1 MAPRR
6 NNRKSKKD
14 PHANKSAEDRA
25 KLGGECKTRGNEAYA
40 AGDFATAIK
49 EFTDAIAFEP
59 TNEVYYS
66 NRSAAL
72 LSAGKSTQAQQDANK
87 AIELAPKWGKGY
99 ARLGASYY
107 FVKNYTKAVAAY
119 TKGLTVD
126 KGNKQLQAGLTQ
138 AQAAERVQEEEA
150 DGVVMDDAT
159 RKMKRMQIEEE
170 INKARKEREE
180 RAARA
185 EKGFSQ
191 VIGIDLGTTYSCVGV
206 WKEGQVE
213 IIANS
218 EGNRT
223 TPSWVAFNEEERLIG
238 DAAKVQAASNPTNTV
253 FDAKRIIGRNF
264 SDPIVKEDATHF
276 PFKLTKGDD
285 DKPLITVEFKGEEK
299 NFTPEEISAMVLG
312 RMKETAENYL
322 GQEINQ
328 AVVTVPAYFNDQ
340 QRQSTKDAGA
350 IAGLDVKRIINEPT
364 AAALAY
370 GLDTDAGAEEKTNV
384 LIFDL
389 GGGTFDVS
397 ILSIENGIF
406 EVKATGG
413 DTHLGGEDFDNNMVN
428 HFLTEFKRK
437 NRGMDPST
445 SARAMRRLRTAAESA
460 KRMLSTST
468 SASVEV
474 DSFFEGVDFSST
486 ITRAKF
492 ESLNEEAFKRTE
504 ETVKKVLKDAAME
517 PSEIADLVLVGG
529 STRIPKVQSMLS
541 ELFGGK
547 ELSKSINPDEAVAY
561 GAAVQGAILDG
572 IRNDATNSLLLVDV
586 TPLSLGIETVGK
598 VMSVLIKRNTAIPV
612 RKTKV
617 YTTEEDYQSAVDV
630 VIYEG
635 ERAHVEANNK
645 LGNFTISGIERA
657 KRHEPQ
663 VEVTF
668 EIDANGILN
677 VSAKDKKTG
686 AKAETTISNNR
697 GRLTQDDIDRMVED
711 AEKFKKD
718 DAQMLRRIETRNSLE
733 SFIYKSLEAAR
744 TNGAIEAENALR
756 EAREWLDDNEEATLK
771 ELEDKRRMLERQVR
785 F

>member
-1 MAPRR
+1 M
-6 NNRKSKKD
+6 
-14 PHANKSAEDRA
+14 
-25 KLGGECKTRGNEAYA
+25 
-40 AGDFATAIK
+40 
-49 EFTDAIAFEP
+49 
-59 TNEVYYS
+59 
-66 NRSAAL
+66 
-72 LSAGKSTQAQQDANK
+72 
-87 AIELAPKWGKGY
+87 
-99 ARLGASYY
+99 
-107 FVKNYTKAVAAY
+107 
-119 TKGLTVD
+119 
-126 KGNKQLQAGLTQ
+126 
-138 AQAAERVQEEEA
+138 
-150 DGVVMDDAT
+150 
-159 RKMKRMQIEEE
+159 
-170 INKARKEREE
+170 
-180 RAARA
+180 
-185 EKGFSQ
+185 
-191 VIGIDLGTTYSCVGV
+191 
-206 WKEGQVE
+206 
-213 IIANS
+213 
-218 EGNRT
+218 
-223 TPSWVAFNEEERLIG
+223 
-238 DAAKVQAASNPTNTV
+238 
-253 FDAKRIIGRNF
+253 
-264 SDPIVKEDATHF
+264 
-276 PFKLTKGDD
+276 TKGDD

-322 GQEINQ
+322 GQEIKQ

-340 QRQSTKDAGA
+340 QRQSTKDAGS

-428 HFLTEFKRK
+428 HFLAEFKRK

-445 SARAMRRLRTAAESA
+445 SARSMRRLRTAAESA

-492 ESLNEEAFKRTE
+492 EALNDEAFKRTE
-504 ETVKKVLKDAAME
+504 ETVKKVLKDANME
-517 PSEIADLVLVGG
+517 PAEIKDLVLVGG

-630 VIYEG
+630 QIYEG
-635 ERAHVEANNK
+635 ERAHVDANNK

-697 GRLTQDDIDRMVED
+697 GRLTQEDIDRMVED

-718 DAQMLRRIETRNSLE
+718 DAQMLRRIEARNDLE
-733 SFIYKSLEAAR
+733 SFIYKSMEAAR
-744 TNGAIEAENALR
+744 TKGAIEAENALR

-771 ELEDKRRMLERQVR
+771 ELEDKRRMLDRQVR